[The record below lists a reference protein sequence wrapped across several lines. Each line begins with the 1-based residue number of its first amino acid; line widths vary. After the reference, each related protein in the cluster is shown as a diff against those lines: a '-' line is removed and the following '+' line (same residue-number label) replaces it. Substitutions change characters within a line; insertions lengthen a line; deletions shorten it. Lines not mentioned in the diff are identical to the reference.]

1 MKKSIIKVL
10 ALILCAAMIFAFA
23 ACGGKDDTSATNSS
37 TEETTVS
44 SADTTKDSSEEAT
57 TASSVEKTS
66 ANGASDGKTLKIGV
80 IQYVSHP
87 SLDNCYTG
95 IETALKESGLKYEL
109 DRQIGS
115 DAAADSDCK
124 TYAESMVAKK
134 YNMIFAIATPAA
146 TVAYAATEGTDIPV
160 IFCAVSDPVAAKIV
174 DSMENPGSL
183 CTGTSDVLNLD
194 AQVDLIQS
202 MQPDVKSIGI
212 LYTTSEANSIS
223 QLNTLKEVC
232 KKRNIEVKATG
243 IQNDS
248 DIPAAAAALASEVDC
263 INNFTDN
270 KVVNNLSVVLNAAN
284 EAGIPVYGSEVEQ
297 VKNGCLAAVSI
308 DYVELGKVTGNMG
321 IEVLNGADAST
332 MAVQTISKA
341 DPVVNSEVLASL
353 NIEMPKAYTE
363 AETVVTNK

>member
-1 MKKSIIKVL
+1 MKKSITRIF
-10 ALILCAAMIFAFA
+10 ALLLCAAMLFAFA
-23 ACGGKDDTSATNSS
+23 ACGGNND
-37 TEETTVS
+37 
-44 SADTTKDSSEEAT
+44 AT
-57 TASSVEKTS
+57 TADNAATT
-66 ANGASDGKTLKIGV
+66 AADGKTLKIGV

-87 SLDNCYTG
+87 SLDNCFAG
-95 IETALKESGLKYEL
+95 IDAALKDSGLNYEL
-109 DRQIGS
+109 DRQVGS

-124 TYAESMVAKK
+124 TYAENMVAKK
-134 YNMIFAIATPAA
+134 YDMIFAIATPAA

-160 IFCAVSDPVAAKIV
+160 IFCAVSDPVQAKIV
-174 DSMENPGSL
+174 DSMENPGAL
-183 CTGTSDVLNLD
+183 CTGTSDKLNLD

-223 QLNTLKEVC
+223 QLALLKEVC
-232 KKRNIEVKATG
+232 EKRNITVEATG
-243 IQNDS
+243 IQNDA
-248 DIPAAAAALASEVDC
+248 DIPSAAAALASKVDC

-308 DYVELGKVTGNMG
+308 DYVALGKVTGQMG
-321 IEVLNGADAST
+321 IDVLNGADAAT
-332 MAVQTISKA
+332 MAVKTISDA
-341 DPVVNSEVLASL
+341 DPVVNTEALASL
-353 NIEMPKAYTE
+353 KLEMPKAYAE

>member
-1 MKKSIIKVL
+1 MKKNITKVL
-10 ALILCAAMIFAFA
+10 ALILCAAMIFTFA
-23 ACGGKDDTSATNSS
+23 ACGGKDNTAT
-37 TEETTVS
+37 TA
-44 SADTTKDSSEEAT
+44 SADTT
-57 TASSVEKTS
+57 
-66 ANGASDGKTLKIGV
+66 ASDGTADDKTLKIGV

-87 SLDNCYTG
+87 SLDNCFAG
-95 IETALKESGLKYEL
+95 IEAALKESGLKYEL
-109 DRQIGS
+109 DRQVGS
-115 DAAADSDCK
+115 DAAADADCK
-124 TYAESMVAKK
+124 TYAESMVSKK
-134 YNMIFAIATPAA
+134 YDMIFAIATPAA
-146 TVAYAATEGTDIPV
+146 TVAYAATEGTEIPV
-160 IFCAVSDPVAAKIV
+160 IFCAVSDPVEAKIV
-174 DSMENPGSL
+174 DSMEKPGAL
-183 CTGTSDVLNLD
+183 CTGTSDVLDLD

-223 QLNTLKEVC
+223 QLATLKEIC
-232 KKRNIEVKATG
+232 AKRNISVEATG
-243 IQNDS
+243 IQNDA
-248 DIPAAAAALASEVDC
+248 DIPSAAAALASKVDC

-270 KVVNNLSVVLNAAN
+270 KVVNNLSVVLGAAN

-321 IEVLNGADAST
+321 IEVLKGADAST

-353 NIEMPKAYTE
+353 KLEMPKAYAE